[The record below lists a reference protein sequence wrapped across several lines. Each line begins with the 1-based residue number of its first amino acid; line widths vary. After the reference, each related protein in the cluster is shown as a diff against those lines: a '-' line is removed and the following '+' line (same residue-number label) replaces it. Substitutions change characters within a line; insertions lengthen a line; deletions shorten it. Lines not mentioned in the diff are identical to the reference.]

1 MALVSK
7 DKFLKKTEKLPKQ
20 KAEAGSGLMSRDDFV
35 SFAQAAQ
42 KERQEQQRK
51 RYEETYQQYKQ
62 IANSINHDQLSGYLR
77 TMQERQN
84 QIIDSINGDEC
95 RAGL

>member
-42 KERQEQQRK
+42 KERQE
-51 RYEETYQQYKQ
+51 
-62 IANSINHDQLSGYLR
+62 
-77 TMQERQN
+77 
-84 QIIDSINGDEC
+84 
-95 RAGL
+95 